1 MTQLEIRFLQFLES
15 LRTDFSVKFFEG
27 ITMLGEETILILMI
41 AVLYFAYDKRLALRI
56 GYITITSMCVN
67 NTVKNLVKRP
77 RPFASGEVTPARAHT
92 ATGYSF
98 PSGHTQT
105 IASWSS
111 AFAMYFKKAWVSVL
125 AGVGIVA
132 VAFSRLFLG
141 VHYPSDVIVGA
152 VLGVAIAVG
161 LSIVYD
167 RTKNIH
173 KLYGITALVMLPFAI
188 WFMITADPL
197 YDDFF
202 KLYGMLT
209 GLFFAAG
216 LEEKY
221 APIEYDVAVWK
232 KVLRIVIG
240 VAVVL
245 AVKEGFKLVDVFGIL
260 RLSLLLDAIR
270 YMLVVI
276 VGFGLCPILFKKI
289 NM

>member
-15 LRTDFSVKFFEG
+15 MRTDFSVKLFEG

-56 GYITITSMCVN
+56 GYITIASMCVN
-67 NTVKNLVKRP
+67 NTVKNLVKRQ
-77 RPFASGEVTPARAHT
+77 RPFASGGVTPARAHT

-105 IASWSS
+105 IATWSS

-141 VHYPSDVIVGA
+141 VHYPSDVIAGA
-152 VLGVAIAVG
+152 VLGVGIAVG

-209 GLFFAAG
+209 GLFLAAG

-276 VGFGLCPILFKKI
+276 VGFGLCPILFKKC
-289 NM
+289 NL

>member
-1 MTQLEIRFLQFLES
+1 MTQLEIQFLQFLES
-15 LRTDFSVKFFEG
+15 LRTDFSVKLFEG

-41 AVLYFAYDKRLALRI
+41 AVLYFAYDKRLALQI

-77 RPFASGEVTPARAHT
+77 RPFASGGVTPARAHT

-105 IASWSS
+105 IATWSS

-125 AGVGIVA
+125 ACVGIVA

-152 VLGVAIAVG
+152 VLGAVIAVG

>member
-1 MTQLEIRFLQFLES
+1 MTQFEIQFLQFLES
-15 LRTDFSVKFFEG
+15 LRTDFLVKLFEG

-77 RPFASGEVTPARAHT
+77 RPFVVGEVNPARAHT

-105 IASWSS
+105 ISTWST
-111 AFAMYFKKAWVSVL
+111 AFAMYFKKMWVSVL
-125 AGVGIVA
+125 AGIAIVA

-152 VLGVAIAVG
+152 ALGVAIAVG

-167 RTKNIH
+167 RTENVH
-173 KLYGITALVMLPFAI
+173 KLYGITTLVMLPFAI
-188 WFMITADPL
+188 WFMITEDPL
-197 YDDFF
+197 YDNFF

-209 GLFFAAG
+209 GLYFAAG
-216 LEEKY
+216 LEGKY
-221 APIEYDVAVWK
+221 APIDYDVATWK

-240 VAVVL
+240 VAAVL
-245 AVKEGFKLVDVFGIL
+245 AVKEGVKLVDVFGIL
-260 RLSLLLDAIR
+260 RVSLLLDAIR

-276 VGFGLCPILFKKI
+276 VGLGLCPILFKKC
-289 NM
+289 NL

>member
-1 MTQLEIRFLQFLES
+1 MTQLEIQFLQFLES
-15 LRTDFSVKFFEG
+15 LRTDFSVKLFEG

-105 IASWSS
+105 IATWSS

-152 VLGVAIAVG
+152 VLGAVIAVG

-221 APIEYDVAVWK
+221 APIEYDVAMWK

-240 VAVVL
+240 VTAVL

-276 VGFGLCPILFKKI
+276 VGFGLFPILFKKC
-289 NM
+289 NL

>member
-1 MTQLEIRFLQFLES
+1 MTQLEIQFLQFLES
-15 LRTDFSVKFFEG
+15 LRTDFSVKLFEG

-77 RPFASGEVTPARAHT
+77 RPFASGGVTPARAHT

-105 IASWSS
+105 IATWSS

-152 VLGVAIAVG
+152 VLGAVIAVG

-221 APIEYDVAVWK
+221 APIEYDVAMWK

>member
-1 MTQLEIRFLQFLES
+1 MTQLEIQFLQFLES
-15 LRTDFSVKFFEG
+15 LRTDFSVKLFEG

-77 RPFASGEVTPARAHT
+77 RPFASGGVTPARAHT

-105 IASWSS
+105 IATWSS
-111 AFAMYFKKAWVSVL
+111 AFAMYFKKAWVSVI

-161 LSIVYD
+161 LSVVYD

-221 APIEYDVAVWK
+221 APIEYDVAVWI

>member
-1 MTQLEIRFLQFLES
+1 MTQTELLVLQFLEGM
-15 LRTDFSVKFFEG
+15 RNDFLVKLFEG
-27 ITMLGEETILILMI
+27 ITMLGEETILILLI
-41 AVLYFAYDKRLALRI
+41 AILYFAYDKHLALRI

-67 NTVKNLVKRP
+67 NIVKNIVKRP
-77 RPFASGEVTPARAHT
+77 RPFASGAVNPARAHT

-105 IASWSS
+105 IATWSS

-161 LSIVYD
+161 LSVVYD

-216 LEEKY
+216 LGEKY
-221 APIEYDVAVWK
+221 APIEYDVAMWK

-276 VGFGLCPILFKKI
+276 VGFGLCPILFRKI

>member
-1 MTQLEIRFLQFLES
+1 
-15 LRTDFSVKFFEG
+15 
-27 ITMLGEETILILMI
+27 
-41 AVLYFAYDKRLALRI
+41 
-56 GYITITSMCVN
+56 
-67 NTVKNLVKRP
+67 
-77 RPFASGEVTPARAHT
+77 
-92 ATGYSF
+92 
-98 PSGHTQT
+98 
-105 IASWSS
+105 
-111 AFAMYFKKAWVSVL
+111 
-125 AGVGIVA
+125 
-132 VAFSRLFLG
+132 
-141 VHYPSDVIVGA
+141 
-152 VLGVAIAVG
+152 
-161 LSIVYD
+161 
-167 RTKNIH
+167 
-173 KLYGITALVMLPFAI
+173 MLPFAI

-260 RLSLLLDAIR
+260 HVSLLLDAIR

-276 VGFGLCPILFKKI
+276 VGFGLCPILFKKC
-289 NM
+289 NL

>member
-15 LRTDFSVKFFEG
+15 MRTDFSVKLFEG

-56 GYITITSMCVN
+56 GYITIASMCVN
-67 NTVKNLVKRP
+67 NTVKNLVKRQ
-77 RPFASGEVTPARAHT
+77 RPFASGGVTPARAHT

-105 IASWSS
+105 IATWSS
-111 AFAMYFKKAWVSVL
+111 TFAMYFKKAWVSVL

-141 VHYPSDVIVGA
+141 VHYPSDVIAGA
-152 VLGVAIAVG
+152 VLGVGIAVG

-209 GLFFAAG
+209 GLFLAAG

-276 VGFGLCPILFKKI
+276 VGFGLCPILFKKC
-289 NM
+289 NL

>member
-77 RPFASGEVTPARAHT
+77 RPFASGGVTPARAHT

-105 IASWSS
+105 IATWSS

-260 RLSLLLDAIR
+260 RISLLLDAIR

>member
-1 MTQLEIRFLQFLES
+1 MTQLEIQFLQFLES
-15 LRTDFSVKFFEG
+15 LRTDFSVKLFEG

-77 RPFASGEVTPARAHT
+77 RPFAVAEVNPARAHT

-105 IASWSS
+105 ISTWSS
-111 AFAMYFKKAWVSVL
+111 AFVMYFKKRWVSVL
-125 AGVGIVA
+125 AGIAIVA

-141 VHYPSDVIVGA
+141 VHYPSDVIGGA
-152 VLGVAIAVG
+152 VLGVSIAVG
-161 LSIVYD
+161 LSVVYD
-167 RTKNIH
+167 RTKDVH
-173 KLYGITALVMLPFAI
+173 RLYGITALVLLPVAI
-188 WFMITADPL
+188 WFMVTAEPL

-209 GLFFAAG
+209 GLYFAAG
-216 LEEKY
+216 LEGKY
-221 APIEYDVAVWK
+221 APIEYDVATWK

-240 VAVVL
+240 VAIVL
-245 AVKEGFKLVDVFGIL
+245 AVKEGVKVFDVFNSL
-260 RLSLLLDAIR
+260 HMSLLLDDIR

-276 VGFGLCPILFKKI
+276 VGFGLCPILFKKC
-289 NM
+289 NL

>member
-1 MTQLEIRFLQFLES
+1 MTQLEIQFLQFLES
-15 LRTDFSVKFFEG
+15 LRTDFSVKLFEG

-77 RPFASGEVTPARAHT
+77 RPFAVAEVNPARAHT

-105 IASWSS
+105 IATWSS

-152 VLGVAIAVG
+152 VLGAVIAVG

-202 KLYGMLT
+202 KLYGMIT
-209 GLFFAAG
+209 GLYIAAG

-276 VGFGLCPILFKKI
+276 VGFVLCPILFKKI